1 MGWRYLYWTCG
12 SLILVMSILRVTVIE
27 FHETQKFA
35 ICNNDDEQVVRTL
48 GNLDKRPFSLT
59 IAQLLECGQVNTT
72 HTKRSVSLSEL
83 MIHYKGLF
91 STRQETLSASL
102 IWLSW
107 ATIGMAYPLFYIF
120 LSDYFKGRGADFG
133 DGPAYIN
140 WRNYAITNACTI
152 PGPIIAGYLCRTKLL
167 GRKYTMLIGGKF
179 SSKDKGFSAS
189 STTKT

>member
-1 MGWRYLYWTCG
+1 
-12 SLILVMSILRVTVIE
+12 
-27 FHETQKFA
+27 
-35 ICNNDDEQVVRTL
+35 
-48 GNLDKRPFSLT
+48 
-59 IAQLLECGQVNTT
+59 
-72 HTKRSVSLSEL
+72 
-83 MIHYKGLF
+83 
-91 STRQETLSASL
+91 
-102 IWLSW
+102 
-107 ATIGMAYPLFYIF
+107 MAYPLFYIF